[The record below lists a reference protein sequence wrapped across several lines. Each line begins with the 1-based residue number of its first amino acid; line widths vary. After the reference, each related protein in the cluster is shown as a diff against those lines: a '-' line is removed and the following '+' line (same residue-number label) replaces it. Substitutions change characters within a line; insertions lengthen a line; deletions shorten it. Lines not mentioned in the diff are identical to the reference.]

1 MKLRAPWAIALAAL
15 LTYAFTG
22 GGRIVG
28 SDEVTMFEL
37 ARAVAHGDIR
47 VPEGATMR
55 GPDGQTYSKNTWG
68 EALLALPLVV
78 LGDGA
83 ARAAG
88 FQGERAEWAA
98 RFVASFFNAIVAA
111 LLLAALYIT
120 LRDRRVS
127 ARASLAAAVALG
139 FTTPL
144 WIYAKSFMAEPLEA
158 LGLLLALAGA
168 ARAGAT
174 ERTAGPGAPAEPRAA
189 ERVAAL
195 GAFLAISAKLG
206 VAPLALTCLT
216 ALGFRRPRAWL
227 VPLAGVAL
235 ALAGH
240 ALYDYM
246 RFGSAFETG
255 YGAQASASAF
265 TTPLF
270 VGVYGLL
277 LSSGK
282 GVAWFA
288 PVMWLAP
295 VGVAAMVRSR
305 QHSEAARAPTEHP
318 SGDDVRRA
326 GWAIAAAWALALVI
340 YGRFQHWGG
349 DGSWGPR
356 YLVPVLPL
364 GALAFGFAVDAAPK
378 ARKRVAW
385 LLAAA
390 GLIVTLGGVGIY
402 FGAQM
407 REAGDYPYTLALE
420 DPHFMEASHWDPRF
434 SPIAGHWRMLL
445 RNTGEH
451 LRGQQPSLAQT
462 GDVDPRTGITHEGEQ
477 ALLHAIDVWWLYAGY
492 AGIPKLP
499 LGAVA
504 VALLFASGWAWSRAW
519 AAVREDRA

>member
-1 MKLRAPWAIALAAL
+1 VVVKRAPWAIALAAL

-37 ARAVAHGDIR
+37 ARAITHGNIR
-47 VPEGATMR
+47 VPEGATMH

-78 LGDGA
+78 AGDVA

-88 FQGERAEWAA
+88 FQGERAQWAA
-98 RFVASFFNAIVAA
+98 RFVASFFNALVASV
-111 LLLAALYIT
+111 LLAALYAA
-120 LRDRRVS
+120 LRGLRVS
-127 ARASLAAAVALG
+127 ARASLAATVALG

-168 ARAGAT
+168 ARAGAAPAAADQRFG
-174 ERTAGPGAPAEPRAA
+174 ERTAA
-189 ERVAAL
+189 V
-195 GAFLAISAKLG
+195 GAFLAISAKLA
-206 VAPLALTCLT
+206 VTPLAFVGLG

-227 VPLAGVAL
+227 VPLAGVAA

-240 ALYDYM
+240 ALYNEL
-246 RFGSAFETG
+246 RFGSLLETG

-265 TTPLF
+265 TTPLL

-282 GVAWFA
+282 GIAWFA
-288 PVMWLAP
+288 PIVWLAP
-295 VGVAAMVRSR
+295 WGVAAMVRSR
-305 QHSEAARAPTEHP
+305 QHSDAARRGE
-318 SGDDVRRA
+318 DVRRA
-326 GWAIAAAWALALVI
+326 GWAIAGAWGVALLI
-340 YGRFQHWGG
+340 YGHFQHWGG

-356 YLVPVLPL
+356 YLVPLLPL
-364 GALAFGFAVDAAPK
+364 AAIAVGFALDGAAK
-378 ARKRVAW
+378 ARKRIAW
-385 LLAAA
+385 LLALG
-390 GLIVTLGGVGIY
+390 GLLVTLGGVGIY

-407 REAGDYPYTLALE
+407 REAGDYPYTLALD
-420 DPHFMEASHWDPRF
+420 DPHFMEASHWNPRF
-434 SPIAGHWRMLL
+434 TPIVGHWRMLA
-445 RNTGEH
+445 RNASEH
-451 LRGQQPSLAQT
+451 LHGEAPSLRREQAE
-462 GDVDPRTGITHEGEQ
+462 VDPRTGITHDEEQ

-499 LGAVA
+499 LGIAA
-504 VALLFASGWAWSRAW
+504 VALLAGSIWAWSQAW
-519 AAVREDRA
+519 RAVREDAA